1 MPSGEQGGAWG
12 GCPAGLPH
20 ALTHGRTLSAAAF
33 PPRSC
38 PRLPLQPPQECGNLT
53 RAGSAV
59 PARGPAA
66 GTSPPSPALGGQ
78 RGAGTPQPSTG
89 WGTHRPGVGPAPSL
103 QGWHLLT
110 PKIGK
115 EEQDP
120 CRQDVPQETPTRA
133 GWGREET
140 LPPGLVPSHTS
151 ATPSSRRGTRVCT
164 ATRAHLAHR
173 HRHTSSVCAHTVAR
187 PRWVLHPQPRS
198 HTHVPTPR
206 PWAQAPPPFPAP
218 RAPPRPQFLFTV
230 MEPPARPS
238 RHRRGGVTGASL
250 LPLSCLAPVLM
261 GSRMRGITPRV
272 QDHGSFWEQQ
282 QEILTGKRAGPCV
295 ASAWAGCHGAAVSAV
310 WVPLPGTAGTPVLGC
325 ASIAGCS
332 GWSRVSC
339 PGGGLKEGSMP
350 GVQVCHKESKEE
362 SSPGPDPLC
371 RIPQRRA
378 TLRGAR
384 LSSSQHSTCGET
396 EARAGEV
403 THLHCGL

>member
-1 MPSGEQGGAWG
+1 MLSGEQGGAWG

-110 PKIGK
+110 PKTGK

-164 ATRAHLAHR
+164 ATRAHPAHR

-198 HTHVPTPR
+198 HTQVPTPR

-310 WVPLPGTAGTPVLGC
+310 WVPLPGTAGH
-325 ASIAGCS
+325 S
-332 GWSRVSC
+332 GVGMCQHRRMLWLEQ
-339 PGGGLKEGSMP
+339 GLMPRWGAQGRFHARGP
-350 GVQVCHKESKEE
+350 GVSQRVEGGIQPWAGPTVPH
-362 SSPGPDPLC
+362 SPAPSHAERSQAQL
-371 RIPQRRA
+371 IPA
-378 TLRGAR
+378 LDLWGN
-384 LSSSQHSTCGET
+384 
-396 EARAGEV
+396 
-403 THLHCGL
+403 